1 MSGLPPARFPPPL
14 APGDEVALVA
24 PAGAVDRAAVA
35 QAVGLLEARGL
46 RVRAR
51 RDLTARVRTLAG
63 PDGRRAGELAGA
75 LRDPAVR
82 AVFCVRGGYGSQRI
96 LGALPP
102 DPGAAPKPVVGFSDN
117 TALLVHL
124 RDRWGWA
131 VVHGAHPEDPA
142 GLDAALGVLGLFGE
156 PARTLGRDLR
166 WWNPGQA
173 GLVIAE
179 VAGGCLSLLAALAGT
194 PHGFRARGRIVF
206 VEEVAEPVYRIDR
219 MLHQLGAS
227 GGLDGARAVVFGRLP
242 SFLPPGTDP
251 EPLEHLVAEFARS
264 APFPVLSGLP
274 AGHTDPNLPVPFGPR
289 AVLDPGAG
297 TLAFLEGA
305 VR

>member
-1 MSGLPPARFPPPL
+1 MTALAEARFPPPL

-24 PAGAVDRAAVA
+24 PACAVEPAAVD

-46 RVRAR
+46 VVRAR
-51 RDLTARVRTLAG
+51 DDLTARHRSLAG
-63 PDGRRAGELAGA
+63 PDGRRAGELLDA
-75 LRDPAVR
+75 LRDPAIR
-82 AVFCVRGGYGSQRI
+82 AVFCVRGGYGSQR
-96 LGALPP
+96 LLAALPP
-102 DPGAAPKPVVGFSDN
+102 DPVVPPKPVVGFSDN

-142 GLDAALGVLGLFGE
+142 GLDAALGVLGLFGA

-166 WWNPGQA
+166 WWNPGR
-173 GLVIAE
+173 GGRVTAE

-194 PHGFRARGRIVF
+194 PHAFRARGRIVF

-227 GGLDGARAVVFGRLP
+227 GALDGAAAVVFGRLG
-242 SFLPPGTDP
+242 SFLPAGADVG
-251 EPLEHLVAEFARS
+251 PLEHLVAEFARG

-297 TLAFLEGA
+297 TLAFAEDA